1 MADRLARL
9 LLVGSHSDVTFVVGG
24 EQFHVHRLIMALQSE
39 YFSRLLY
46 GHMKEALPGAVVV
59 MENTSP
65 DAFRH
70 LLHYAYSGNIS
81 IPAGKVEVRC
91 VCVCVGGTITWWR
104 VGGEGDGVYSLKPF
118 INHKRDYAL
127 EGPIIIGIQSMG

>member
-1 MADRLARL
+1 MCDHGCACDNLLHKVPSIQCTAQAQTNKSCNISHCTEVADRLARL
-9 LLVGSHSDVTFVVGG
+9 LLVGSLSDVTFVVGG

-91 VCVCVGGTITWWR
+91 VCVCV
-104 VGGEGDGVYSLKPF
+104 
-118 INHKRDYAL
+118 
-127 EGPIIIGIQSMG
+127 